1 MYVENDVRTWLVK
14 DARARFSDVID
25 GALGG
30 EPQRV
35 TRRGKRAV
43 VVVAEEE
50 WRRLA
55 KPKTAMTLGEY
66 LATYPLEPDDIDLTA
81 ARDRTRPNPF
91 INED

>member
-1 MYVENDVRTWLVK
+1 MYMENDVRTWLVK

-43 VVVAEEE
+43 VVAERSGGG
-50 WRRLA
+50 WPSPRR
-55 KPKTAMTLGEY
+55 
-66 LATYPLEPDDIDLTA
+66 
-81 ARDRTRPNPF
+81 R
-91 INED
+91 